1 MHVYGIER
9 YLPIYCCVI
18 DNAYWYGCTQ
28 IVFDRL
34 KVTFVR
40 YFALTFLLNTNLDIL
55 RGQKRAEQLHDDL
68 YLFMTAKTFQKDI
81 QPLITLF

>member
-1 MHVYGIER
+1 MHVNGIER

-18 DNAYWYGCTQ
+18 DNAYCYGCIQ

-68 YLFMTAKTFQKDI
+68 YLFLTAKTFQKDI